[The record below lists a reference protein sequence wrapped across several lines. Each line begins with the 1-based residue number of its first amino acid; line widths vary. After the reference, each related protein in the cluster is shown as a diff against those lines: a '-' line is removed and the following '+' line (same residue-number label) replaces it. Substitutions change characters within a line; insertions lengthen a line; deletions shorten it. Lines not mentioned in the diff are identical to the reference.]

1 MNQEPNKKR
10 RLNEPVE
17 PMESIDPPTDAPDAK
32 LDSAIATCGMATL
45 GFAVTMI
52 LLVAAIANLDDES
65 VANVFTLMLVPIPI
79 AIVLCLAA
87 KRPWHELGLFIDA
100 SLPFLLGRLC
110 FA

>member
-1 MNQEPNKKR
+1 MNQEQNKKR

-32 LDSAIATCGMATL
+32 LDRAIATCGMATL

-65 VANVFTLMLVPIPI
+65 VANVFTILNVPVPI
-79 AIVLCLAA
+79 AIVFCLFTN
-87 KRPWHELGLFIDA
+87 RPWHSLGLFIGA

-110 FA
+110 YG